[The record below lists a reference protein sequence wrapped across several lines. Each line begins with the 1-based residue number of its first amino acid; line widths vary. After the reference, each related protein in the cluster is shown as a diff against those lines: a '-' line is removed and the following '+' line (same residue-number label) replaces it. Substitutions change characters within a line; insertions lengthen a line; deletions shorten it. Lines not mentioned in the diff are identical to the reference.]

1 MLEGTMKKP
10 KTIPQLKKQALDLYS
25 EFFKLKAFSEDR
37 LHCFTCDSPLQLHSC
52 NTHLGH
58 YLSRGAYPGLTFH
71 PDNSRVQCFRCNVH
85 LHGNTIEFRQR
96 LIEEI
101 GVYAVEELEG
111 MRHNQIKWSRSEL
124 NDMIILFKTLISDML

>member
-1 MLEGTMKKP
+1 MKKI
-10 KTIPQLKKQALDLYS
+10 KTIPKLKKEALDLYS
-25 EFFKLKAFSEDR
+25 ELFKLKAFSEDKLR
-37 LHCFTCDSPLQLHSC
+37 CFTCDAPLQLHSS

-101 GVYAVEELEG
+101 GVYAVEEMEG